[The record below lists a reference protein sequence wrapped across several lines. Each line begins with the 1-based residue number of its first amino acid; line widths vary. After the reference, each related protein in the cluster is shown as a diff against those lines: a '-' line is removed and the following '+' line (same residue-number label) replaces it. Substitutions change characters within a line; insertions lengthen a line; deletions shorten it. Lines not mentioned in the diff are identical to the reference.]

1 MLSFLTGGNNKVDVQ
16 KMIDDILDKARS
28 GQLTEEQAQAAIKKL
43 LEEASQEAP
52 RRVAGESAAEE
63 RIKSAAQKARN
74 LA

>member
-1 MLSFLTGGNNKVDVQ
+1 VDVQ